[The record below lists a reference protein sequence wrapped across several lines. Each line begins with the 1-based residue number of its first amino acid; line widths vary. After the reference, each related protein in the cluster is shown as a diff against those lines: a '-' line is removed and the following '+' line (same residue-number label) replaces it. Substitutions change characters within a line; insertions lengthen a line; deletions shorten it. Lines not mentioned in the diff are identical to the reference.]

1 VTALSLPTSVTPANP
16 PDATPT
22 TDDSVSVAPQ
32 WLLMWWR
39 FRKHRVAVAA
49 SVVVAAFYFV
59 VIFADFFAYA
69 DPFASDAQR
78 GLLPPQTIHWSDD
91 KGHFGPFVYGI
102 KGTRDPVSF
111 KKVYTEDTGRKLYLQ
126 LFGHGRQYKLF
137 WSIPTDIH
145 LLGLEGDTTE
155 DNLFVLGGDV
165 QGRDV
170 WSRLVYATQTSLS
183 IGLAGVTL
191 SLVFGILLG
200 GIAGYYGGIADLV
213 IQRIIEILQSLP
225 PIPLWMALA
234 AVMPR
239 DWSVTQVYFAIT
251 IILSL
256 IAWTTLARV
265 VRGKFLSLK
274 HGDFVTAAELAGASP
289 QRIIFTHLLPLFF
302 SHIIA
307 ATTLRLPSMI
317 VAETSLSFLGLGLR
331 PPAMSWGVMLQQAQN
346 VQTIALSPW
355 LLVPAVPI
363 TIAIL
368 AFNFLGDGLRDA
380 ADPYGV

>member
-1 VTALSLPTSVTPANP
+1 
-16 PDATPT
+16 
-22 TDDSVSVAPQ
+22 
-32 WLLMWWR
+32 MWWR
-39 FRKHRVAVAA
+39 FRKHRAAVAA
-49 SVVVAAFYFV
+49 ALFIAAFYFV
-59 VIFADFFAYA
+59 VTFADFFAYS
-69 DPFASDAQR
+69 DPYASDAQR
-78 GLLPPQTIHWSDD
+78 GLLPPQTIHWFDQQ
-91 KGHFGPFVYGI
+91 GRFGPFVYGI
-102 KGTRDPVSF
+102 NGSRDPATFQKIYV
-111 KKVYTEDTGRKLYLQ
+111 EDTSRMFYLQ
-126 LFGHGRQYKLF
+126 LIARGREYRLF
-137 WSIPTDIH
+137 WFLPTDVH
-145 LLGLEGDTTE
+145 LLGLEGAPTE
-155 DNLFVLGGDV
+155 DNLFLLGADV

-170 WSRLVYATQTSLS
+170 WSRLIYASQTSLI

-191 SLVFGILLG
+191 SLMFGILLG
-200 GIAGYYGGIADLV
+200 GIAGYYGGIPDLV

-274 HGDFVTAAELAGASP
+274 HGDFVTAAELAGAGP
-289 QRIIFTHLLPLFF
+289 TRIIFIHLLPLFT

-331 PPAMSWGVMLQQAQN
+331 PPAISWGVMLQQAQN

-363 TIAIL
+363 TMAIL